1 MDSMETGLSG
11 VIAPVDEGVAAV
23 AHAADDANQIV
34 AAAIQSVP
42 QAIQDLPLPQLPEDM
57 APIEAPEFVLAR
69 KISEDSHNGAA
80 VPAGLSGLGGG
91 AGAPEAH
98 SVLGGAPTDV
108 SSLLGGADTAISH
121 AVAQAN
127 TAAQGALAQANG
139 VLGGALGG
147 GAAQAAQAGQQAA
160 SALPSVSM
168 PALPADPVAALM
180 SGLALPA
187 LPGVDQLFK
196 PILDLLSSFG
206 TGILGALDP
215 TKIISASSEII
226 ETAMQVGK
234 GSMATV
240 EQVWEGQAARSAQA
254 ASQEATAQGQETSKR
269 GFDIS
274 GLTEAAAST
283 VQTGN
288 GQLVGVAS
296 SFATQAVALA
306 PVIFTPPAQ
315 TALIATATQHL
326 GNAVGIVNA
335 TRGDLAGKTAELN
348 GMVAQLLGQSGLPAP
363 EEVAQAAIQ
372 NIGEPLLNEAQ
383 DSATKSAGIGS
394 DSSYSPQLGSN
405 SPTTPQSAGHGSGTG
420 TGVLGPLGTART
432 GGGSGARVG
441 GGGGSGAGA
450 GSGSSAKLGVGT
462 PGATVSPL
470 RGATGIPGASM
481 GTGAMGG
488 STGTAG
494 SGNSFMGGPGAA
506 AGQRGG
512 EDDQH
517 SRTVAPYQSRTGND
531 DLTGPLGESTP
542 DVIGAPHSD
551 ELLSDYEQDQF

>member
-1 MDSMETGLSG
+1 METGLSG
-11 VIAPVDEGVAAV
+11 VIAPADQAVAAV
-23 AHAADDANQIV
+23 AQSADDGNQIV

-57 APIEAPEFVLAR
+57 TIEAPDFVLAK
-69 KISEDSHNGAA
+69 KISDESQNHAA
-80 VPAGLSGLGGG
+80 MPGGLPGLGGG
-91 AGAPEAH
+91 AAPDAH
-98 SVLGGAPTDV
+98 SVLSGAPTDV
-108 SSLLGGADTAISH
+108 SSLLGGADTAIHH
-121 AVAQAN
+121 AVTQAQ
-127 TAAQGALAQANG
+127 TAVQGALNQANG
-139 VLGGALGG
+139 VLGGAMSG
-147 GAAQAAQAGQQAA
+147 GAAQLAQASQQAA
-160 SALPSVSM
+160 SALPTVSM

-187 LPGVDQLFK
+187 LPGIDQLFK

-206 TGILGALDP
+206 TGVLGALDP
-215 TKIISASSEII
+215 TKILSASSEII
-226 ETAMQVGK
+226 ETAVQVGK

-254 ASQEATAQGQETSKR
+254 ASQEATQQGTETSRR

-283 VQTGN
+283 VQAGN
-288 GQLVGVAS
+288 TQLVGIAS

-326 GNAVGIVNA
+326 GNAVSVVNA

-348 GMVAQLLGQSGLPAP
+348 GMVAQMLGQSGLPAP
-363 EEVAQAAIQ
+363 QDVAQAAIQ
-372 NIGEPLLNEAQ
+372 NIGEPLLSEAQ
-383 DSATKSAGIGS
+383 DSATKSAGLGS
-394 DSSYSPQLGSN
+394 DSSSSPLLGSQ
-405 SPTTPQSAGHGSGTG
+405 SSTTPQSVGHGSGG
-420 TGVLGPLGTART
+420 ASGALGALGTARPGGSSSGR
-432 GGGSGARVG
+432 GGGI
-441 GGGGSGAGA
+441 GSGSGSG
-450 GSGSSAKLGVGT
+450 GSGSSSGKTGAGV

-470 RGATGIPGASM
+470 RSTAGMSGTSLGAGAS
-481 GTGAMGG
+481 GA

-494 SGNSFMGGPGAA
+494 TGNSFMGGPGAA
-506 AGQRGG
+506 GGQRGA
-512 EDDQH
+512 DDEH
-517 SRTVAPYQSRTGND
+517 GRTVQPYQSRTGND

-551 ELLSDYEQDQF
+551 ELLSDYQQDQF